1 MSGFEG
7 SVLWQGNR
15 EFGVEDIA
23 YIRMLIQRFPRL
35 PRSELADTLCEHLGW
50 LTPAG
55 APKTGACR
63 KLLARLEAGGEIRLP
78 ARRQQGGERTAGRQR
93 AAPPRVPVLPGEPV
107 QCALAALGPVRVRLL
122 GQGPEVAECNAY
134 LERFHP
140 LGYRKP
146 FGYWARYRIE
156 AAERSLGYLLL
167 GGAARAI
174 APRDRWIGWSARQ
187 RLANLPWVVNN
198 SRFLVF
204 PWIQVEHLASHVLG
218 QLARQLATDWQ
229 ACWSYRPLLLES
241 FVDPAHYRGTCYRA
255 AGWQLLGHTS
265 GRGLARP
272 GQHYQS
278 APKLIFVKALQA
290 DCRRL
295 LCSDQLQERPPP

>member
-15 EFGVEDIA
+15 EFGAEDIA

-198 SRFLVF
+198 SRFLAF
-204 PWIQVEHLASHVLG
+204 PGFRSSIWPAMCWASWHASWPLTG
-218 QLARQLATDWQ
+218 RRAGATGRC
-229 ACWSYRPLLLES
+229 CWRALSIPPTIAAPATALPAGSCWGTPAAAVWRAPASTIRVRPS
-241 FVDPAHYRGTCYRA
+241 
-255 AGWQLLGHTS
+255 
-265 GRGLARP
+265 
-272 GQHYQS
+272 
-278 APKLIFVKALQA
+278 
-290 DCRRL
+290 
-295 LCSDQLQERPPP
+295 